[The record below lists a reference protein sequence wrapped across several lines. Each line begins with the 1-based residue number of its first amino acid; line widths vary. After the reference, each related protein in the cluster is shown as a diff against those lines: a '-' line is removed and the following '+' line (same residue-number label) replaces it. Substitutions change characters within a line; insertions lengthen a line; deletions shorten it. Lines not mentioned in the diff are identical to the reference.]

1 MLTGGIYS
9 RPMANEEMDRQEGEE
24 QSSDDSA
31 GDPASS
37 AGSLPAAVGGGSGPI
52 VVSAEEIRAAG
63 VEPIPGGG
71 AGLGG
76 GASQE
81 RGRPPI
87 KLKTWQVV
95 AIALLALFT
104 IFITWRVKRLE
115 KSVLERTSASVMI
128 SRSAPEFALPA
139 LSGDTVSLADYRGK
153 KTLVVSYWASWCG
166 PCKVELPE
174 LREFYKRY
182 HKADANFEI
191 LAISIDEEKADA
203 EKYAAAEKLPFP
215 VLFDPQSKTADAYS
229 VEGIPT
235 LFVINKDGKIVH
247 AHAGLVQAIQ
257 MQLMGELGLKYSD
270 TETGGEVK

>member
-1 MLTGGIYS
+1 
-9 RPMANEEMDRQEGEE
+9 MANEEMDRQEGEE
-24 QSSDDSA
+24 QGSDDSA

-52 VVSAEEIRAAG
+52 VVSGEEIRAAG

-71 AGLGG
+71 AGSGG

-87 KLKTWQVV
+87 KLQTWQVV

-115 KSVLERTSASVMI
+115 KSLLERTSASVMI

-153 KTLVVSYWASWCG
+153 KTVVVSYWASWCG

-235 LFVINKDGKIVH
+235 LFVINKDGKIAH
-247 AHAGLVQAIQ
+247 AHAGLVQAMQ

-270 TETGGEVK
+270 TEAGGEMK

>member
-1 MLTGGIYS
+1 M
-9 RPMANEEMDRQEGEE
+9 
-24 QSSDDSA
+24 
-31 GDPASS
+31 
-37 AGSLPAAVGGGSGPI
+37 
-52 VVSAEEIRAAG
+52 VVSAEEIRAADL
-63 VEPIPGGG
+63 EPIPGGG
-71 AGLGG
+71 AGSGG

-95 AIALLALFT
+95 AIVVLAVFT

-115 KSVLERTSASVMI
+115 RSVLERTSASVMI
-128 SRSAPEFALPA
+128 SKNAPEFTLTALN
-139 LSGDTVSLADYRGK
+139 GDTVSLADYRGK
-153 KTLVVSYWASWCG
+153 KTVVVSYWASWCG

-191 LAISIDEEKADA
+191 LAISIDEEKAAA

-235 LFVINKDGKIVH
+235 MFVIDKDGKIVH
-247 AHAGLVQAIQ
+247 AHAGLEQAMQI
-257 MQLMGELGLKYSD
+257 QLMSELGLKYAGMKD
-270 TETGGEVK
+270 AGETK

>member
-1 MLTGGIYS
+1 
-9 RPMANEEMDRQEGEE
+9 
-24 QSSDDSA
+24 
-31 GDPASS
+31 
-37 AGSLPAAVGGGSGPI
+37 
-52 VVSAEEIRAAG
+52 
-63 VEPIPGGG
+63 
-71 AGLGG
+71 
-76 GASQE
+76 
-81 RGRPPI
+81 
-87 KLKTWQVV
+87 VV
-95 AIALLALFT
+95 AMVALAVFT

-128 SRSAPEFALPA
+128 SKSAPEFSLPA

-153 KTLVVSYWASWCG
+153 KTVVVSYWASWCG

-174 LREFYKRY
+174 LSEFYKRY

-235 LFVINKDGKIVH
+235 LFVISKDGKIVH
-247 AHAGLVQAIQ
+247 AHAGLEQAMQ
-257 MQLMGELGLKYSD
+257 MQLMGELGLKYSEM
-270 TETGGEVK
+270 ETGGEMK

>member
-1 MLTGGIYS
+1 
-9 RPMANEEMDRQEGEE
+9 MANEEMDRQEGEE
-24 QSSDDSA
+24 LGGDSA

-37 AGSLPAAVGGGSGPI
+37 VAPLPTAVGGSGPV

-63 VEPIPGGG
+63 LESIPGGG
-71 AGLGG
+71 AGSGG

-87 KLKTWQVV
+87 KLKTWQAV

-115 KSVLERTSASVMI
+115 QSVLERTSASAMI
-128 SRSAPEFALPA
+128 SKSAPEFTLPA

-153 KTLVVSYWASWCG
+153 KTVVVSYWASWCG

-191 LAISIDEEKADA
+191 LAISIDENKADA
-203 EKYAAAEKLPFP
+203 EQYAEAEKLPFP

-235 LFVINKDGKIVH
+235 LFVIEKDGKIVH
-247 AHAGLVQAIQ
+247 GHAGLEQAMQI
-257 MQLMGELGLKYSD
+257 QLMSELGLKYTGMED
-270 TETGGEVK
+270 AGETK

>member
-1 MLTGGIYS
+1 M
-9 RPMANEEMDRQEGEE
+9 
-24 QSSDDSA
+24 
-31 GDPASS
+31 
-37 AGSLPAAVGGGSGPI
+37 
-52 VVSAEEIRAAG
+52 
-63 VEPIPGGG
+63 
-71 AGLGG
+71 
-76 GASQE
+76 
-81 RGRPPI
+81 
-87 KLKTWQVV
+87 KTWQVV

-115 KSVLERTSASVMI
+115 KSVLERTSASVML

-153 KTLVVSYWASWCG
+153 KTVVVSYWASWCG

-247 AHAGLVQAIQ
+247 AHAGLVQAMQ
-257 MQLMGELGLKYSD
+257 MQLTAELGLKYSD
-270 TETGGEVK
+270 METGGETK

>member
-1 MLTGGIYS
+1 
-9 RPMANEEMDRQEGEE
+9 MADEDIKGQDGEE
-24 QSSDDSA
+24 RGS
-31 GDPASS
+31 GDPVHGPASS
-37 AGSLPAAVGGGSGPI
+37 DAPLPVAPAVGGDGGLI
-52 VVSAEEIRAAG
+52 VVSPEEIGRQDADA
-63 VEPIPGGG
+63 EG
-71 AGLGG
+71 AGGNGG
-76 GASQE
+76 TALE

-87 KLKTWQVV
+87 ELKMWHVA
-95 AIALLALFT
+95 AIAVLAAFT

-115 KSVLERTSASVMI
+115 KSVLERTSASLMI

-153 KTLVVSYWASWCG
+153 KTVVVSYWASWCG
-166 PCKVELPE
+166 PCRVELPE
-174 LREFYKRY
+174 LRAFYKRY

-247 AHAGLVQAIQ
+247 AHAGLVQAMQ

-270 TETGGEVK
+270 TETGGAMK

>member
-1 MLTGGIYS
+1 
-9 RPMANEEMDRQEGEE
+9 MANEEMDRQEGEE
-24 QSSDDSA
+24 RGSGDPA

-52 VVSAEEIRAAG
+52 VVSVDEIRAAG

-71 AGLGG
+71 AGSGG

-87 KLKTWQVV
+87 KLKTWQ
-95 AIALLALFT
+95 LLALFT

-115 KSVLERTSASVMI
+115 KSVLERTSASLMI

-153 KTLVVSYWASWCG
+153 KTVVVSYWASWCG
-166 PCKVELPE
+166 PCRVELPE
-174 LREFYKRY
+174 LRAFYKRY

-247 AHAGLVQAIQ
+247 AHAGLVQAMQ

-270 TETGGEVK
+270 TETGGAMK

>member
-24 QSSDDSA
+24 LGGGDSA
-31 GDPASS
+31 GDPAPS
-37 AGSLPAAVGGGSGPI
+37 AAPLPAATGGESGPI
-52 VVSAEEIRAAG
+52 VVSAEEIRATS
-63 VEPIPGGG
+63 VEPIVN
-71 AGLGG
+71 AGD
-76 GASQE
+76 AATWE

-104 IFITWRVKRLE
+104 IFMTWRVKRLE
-115 KSVLERTSASVMI
+115 KSVLERTSASLMI

-191 LAISIDEEKADA
+191 LAISIDEE
-203 EKYAAAEKLPFP
+203 
-215 VLFDPQSKTADAYS
+215 
-229 VEGIPT
+229 
-235 LFVINKDGKIVH
+235 
-247 AHAGLVQAIQ
+247 
-257 MQLMGELGLKYSD
+257 
-270 TETGGEVK
+270 

>member
-1 MLTGGIYS
+1 
-9 RPMANEEMDRQEGEE
+9 MANEEMDRQDGEE
-24 QSSDDSA
+24 RGSGDSA

-37 AGSLPAAVGGGSGPI
+37 AGSLPAAVGDGIGPI
-52 VVSAEEIRAAG
+52 VLSAEEIHAAG

-71 AGLGG
+71 AGSDV

-95 AIALLALFT
+95 AIVLLALFT

-115 KSVLERTSASVMI
+115 NRVLQRTSAAVMI
-128 SRSAPEFALPA
+128 SKNAPEFTLPA
-139 LSGDTVSLADYRGK
+139 LSGETVSLANYRGK
-153 KTLVVSYWASWCG
+153 KTVVVSYWASWCG

-174 LREFYKRY
+174 LREFYKRF

-191 LAISIDEEKADA
+191 LAISIDEEKSNA
-203 EKYAAAEKLPFP
+203 EKYAKAEKLPFP
-215 VLFDPQSKTADAYS
+215 VLFDPQSKTADDYS

-247 AHAGLVQAIQ
+247 AHAGLMQAMQ
-257 MQLMGELGLKYSD
+257 MQLMGELGLKYSE
-270 TETGGEVK
+270 TETGGETK

>member
-1 MLTGGIYS
+1 
-9 RPMANEEMDRQEGEE
+9 MANGDMDRRNGEE
-24 QSSDDSA
+24 RGGDSA

-37 AGSLPAAVGGGSGPI
+37 AGSLPAAVGGESGPI
-52 VVSAEEIRAAG
+52 VVSAEEIAAVGPELIGSG
-63 VEPIPGGG
+63 VGGG
-71 AGLGG
+71 SREL
-76 GASQE
+76 
-81 RGRPPI
+81 GRPPI
-87 KLKTWQVV
+87 ELKMWQVV

-115 KSVLERTSASVMI
+115 KRVLERTSASVMI
-128 SRSAPEFALPA
+128 SKSAPEFTLPA

-153 KTLVVSYWASWCG
+153 KTVVLSYWASWCG

-215 VLFDPQSKTADAYS
+215 VLFDPHSKTADAYS

-235 LFVINKDGKIVH
+235 MFVIDKDGKIVH
-247 AHAGLVQAIQ
+247 AHAGLEQAMQI
-257 MQLMGELGLKYSD
+257 QLMSELGLKYTGMED
-270 TETGGEVK
+270 AGETK

>member
-1 MLTGGIYS
+1 
-9 RPMANEEMDRQEGEE
+9 MANDDMDRQEGEE
-24 QSSDDSA
+24 LGGGDTA
-31 GDPASS
+31 GDPAPS
-37 AGSLPAAVGGGSGPI
+37 AGLLPAAVGGGSGLV
-52 VVSAEEIRAAG
+52 VVSAEEIRAVG
-63 VEPIPGGG
+63 VEPMVGD
-71 AGLGG
+71 
-76 GASQE
+76 GASQK

-115 KSVLERTSASVMI
+115 KSVLERTSASLMI

-153 KTLVVSYWASWCG
+153 KTVVVSYWASWCG
-166 PCKVELPE
+166 PCRVELPE
-174 LREFYKRY
+174 LRAFYKRY

-247 AHAGLVQAIQ
+247 AHAGLVQAMQ

-270 TETGGEVK
+270 METGGETK

>member
-1 MLTGGIYS
+1 
-9 RPMANEEMDRQEGEE
+9 MANQEMDRQEGEE
-24 QSSDDSA
+24 LGSGDSA
-31 GDPASS
+31 GGSASS
-37 AGSLPAAVGGGSGPI
+37 AGSLPTAGGGESGQV
-52 VVSAEEIRAAG
+52 VVSAEEIRAVG
-63 VEPIPGGG
+63 VEPMV
-71 AGLGG
+71 GG

-87 KLKTWQVV
+87 KLKTWQAV

-115 KSVLERTSASVMI
+115 KSVLERTSASVML
-128 SRSAPEFALPA
+128 SKNAPEFALPA

-153 KTLVVSYWASWCG
+153 KTVVVSYWASWCG

-182 HKADANFEI
+182 HKVDANFEI
-191 LAISIDEEKADA
+191 LAISIDEEEADA

-215 VLFDPQSKTADAYS
+215 ILFDPQSKTADAYS

-235 LFVINKDGKIVH
+235 LFVIDKDGKIVH
-247 AHAGLVQAIQ
+247 AHAGLVQA
-257 MQLMGELGLKYSD
+257 MQLQLMAELGLKYSD
-270 TETGGEVK
+270 METGGETK

>member
-1 MLTGGIYS
+1 
-9 RPMANEEMDRQEGEE
+9 MASEEMDRQEGEE
-24 QSSDDSA
+24 LGAGDSA

-37 AGSLPAAVGGGSGPI
+37 VAPLPAAVGGESGLV

-63 VEPIPGGG
+63 VEPIVNAGDG
-71 AGLGG
+71 ATR
-76 GASQE
+76 E

-104 IFITWRVKRLE
+104 IFIAWRVKRLE

-128 SRSAPEFALPA
+128 SKSAPEFTLPA

-153 KTLVVSYWASWCG
+153 KTVVVSYWASWCG

-191 LAISIDEEKADA
+191 LAISIDEEKANA
-203 EKYAAAEKLPFP
+203 GKYAAAEKLPFP
-215 VLFDPQSKTADAYS
+215 ILFDPQSKTADAYS

-235 LFVINKDGKIVH
+235 TFVIDKDGKIVH
-247 AHAGLVQAIQ
+247 AHVGLEQAMQI
-257 MQLMGELGLKYSD
+257 QLMSELGLKYTGMED
-270 TETGGEVK
+270 AGETK